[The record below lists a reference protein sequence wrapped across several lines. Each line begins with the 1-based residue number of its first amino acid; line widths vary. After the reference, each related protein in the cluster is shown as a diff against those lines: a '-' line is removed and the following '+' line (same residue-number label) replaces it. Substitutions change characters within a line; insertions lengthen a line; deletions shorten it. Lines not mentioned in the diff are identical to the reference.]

1 MFGKDGNPE
10 STRKPTDQRSFFLSI
25 VNNEQCIAENEQC
38 FAAGGTITTVISQCG
53 VLKDYFEKFE
63 YFNPCIWDKFNFV

>member
-10 STRKPTDQRSFFLSI
+10 STRKPTDERSFFLSI
-25 VNNEQCIAENEQC
+25 VNNEQCI
-38 FAAGGTITTVISQCG
+38 AAGGTITTVISQCG
-53 VLKDYFEKFE
+53 VLKDHFEKFE